1 MISGPFIF
9 MDEGMEDITPVPI
22 PGIETGQVLE
32 VVKRLSGVSVKYMS
46 WNAYLSR
53 KAFCSAWHRLLEQMH
68 CEHTA

>member
-1 MISGPFIF
+1 MISRPFIF

-46 WNAYLSR
+46 WNAYLPR
-53 KAFCSAWHRLLEQMH
+53 KAFVAHGTGC
-68 CEHTA
+68 